1 MISAVARVLLVSV
14 STMTTMMMMM
24 EATRLYGGDGTG
36 LVELTCVFTS
46 GAAGALPGHWPKN
59 ARKLSRERF
68 TGSKQIAN

>member
-14 STMTTMMMMM
+14 STMMTMMMM

-36 LVELTCVFTS
+36 LVELTCVFAS
-46 GAAGALPGHWPKN
+46 GAAGALPGHLPKN